1 MQLDQSP
8 FYRTVITPW
17 YDSNPA
23 CYILVFF
30 LSVVLLFAGV
40 GIWVAATRIEFA
52 AFLWF
57 PVMLAGMSA
66 LVMGKICFRVVNRNR
81 NS

>member
-17 YDSNPA
+17 YDSNLA

-30 LSVVLLFAGV
+30 LSLVLLIAGV
-40 GIWVAATRIEFA
+40 GIWVAVTRIEYA
-52 AFLWF
+52 AFFWF
-57 PVMLAGMSA
+57 PVMLAAMSA
-66 LVMGKICFRVVNRNR
+66 FVMGKICFRVVNRNR